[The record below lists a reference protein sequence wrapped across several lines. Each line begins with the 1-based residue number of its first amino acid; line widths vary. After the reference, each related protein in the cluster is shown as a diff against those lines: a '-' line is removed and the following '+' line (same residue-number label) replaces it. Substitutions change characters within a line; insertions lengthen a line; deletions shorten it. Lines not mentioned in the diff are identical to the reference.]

1 MSGHSKWANIKHRKA
16 AQDAKKGNER
26 QKIIKAIIIAAKE
39 GGGDPGM
46 NMRLKSALE
55 HARDASVP
63 NDSIARAIKRGT
75 GELEGVSYEE
85 LIYEGY
91 GVDGVALICECT
103 TDNRNRTT
111 PEIRA
116 ILERNGGSMGTAGS
130 VAWNFE
136 RKGHITIEGQPNED
150 QLMEDSIDAGA
161 DDVAIDENG
170 VVVTTEPEDM
180 LGVREALEKKGYKIG
195 EAENIYVPKTTITID
210 SVEKA
215 RKMLKLMDLLES
227 HDDIQ
232 NVFANYE
239 FTDAV
244 QEALDAEE

>member
-16 AQDAKKGNER
+16 AQDAKKGGER
-26 QKIIKAIIIAAKE
+26 QKLIKAIIIAAKD

-46 NMRLKSALE
+46 NVRLKAALDR
-55 HARDASVP
+55 AKAASVP
-63 NDSIARAIKRGT
+63 ADSIKRAIQRGT

-85 LIYEGY
+85 LMYEGY
-91 GVDGVALICECT
+91 GIDGVAVICEAL

-136 RKGHITIEGQPNED
+136 RKGSIAVEGDVNED
-150 QLMEDSIDAGA
+150 QLMEDAIDAGA
-161 DDVAIDENG
+161 DDVAMNDEG
-170 VVVTTEPEDM
+170 ATVTTDPAAM
-180 LGVREALEKKGYKIG
+180 LDVRGALEAKGYKIAD
-195 EAENIYVPKTTITID
+195 AEVIYVPKTTVTISNID
-210 SVEKA
+210 KA
-215 RKMLKLMDLLES
+215 RKMLKLFDLIEN

-232 NVFANYE
+232 NAYANFE
-239 FTDAV
+239 FTDEVNEILAN
-244 QEALDAEE
+244 EE

>member
-26 QKIIKAIIIAAKE
+26 QKIIKAIIVAAKE

-46 NMRLKSALE
+46 NMRLKTALE
-55 HARDASVP
+55 WAREASVP
-63 NDSIARAIKRGT
+63 NDTINRAIKRGT

-85 LIYEGY
+85 LTYEGY
-91 GVDGVALICECT
+91 GVEGVAIICECM

-116 ILERNGGSMGTAGS
+116 LLERNGGSMGTAGS

-136 RKGHITIEGQPNED
+136 RQGNITIENQVNED
-150 QLMEDSIDAGA
+150 QLMEDAIDAGA
-161 DDVAIDENG
+161 NDVVINDDGAL
-170 VVVTTEPEDM
+170 VTTDPSTM
-180 LGVREALEKKGYKIG
+180 LDVREALEKKGYKIAKA
-195 EAENIYVPKTTITID
+195 EAIYVPKTTITI
-210 SVEKA
+210 SNVEKA
-215 RKMLKLMDLLES
+215 RKMLKIMDLLEE

-232 NVFANYE
+232 NVYANFE
-239 FTDAV
+239 FTDEV
-244 QEALDAEE
+244 NEALAND